1 MRMHEMFYSGLWGY
15 NGNVI
20 NHGMYSNQQQLLRV
34 GLHRYHLFAVAAIF
48 PGLVGDENDEKLT
61 CPN

>member
-1 MRMHEMFYSGLWGY
+1 MVEVVYSGWEY

-20 NHGMYSNQQQLLRV
+20 NHGMYNNQQLLHM

-48 PGLVGDENDEKLT
+48 QRLVGDENDEKLT
-61 CPN
+61 CPNQT